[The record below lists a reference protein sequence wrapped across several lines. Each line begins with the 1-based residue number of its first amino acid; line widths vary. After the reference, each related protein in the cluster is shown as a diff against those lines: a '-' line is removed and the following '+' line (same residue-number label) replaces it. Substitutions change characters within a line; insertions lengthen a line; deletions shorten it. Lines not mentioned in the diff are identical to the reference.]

1 MYLYIIYTIVF
12 LYIYIYSIKCLL
24 GINIQ
29 IYFLEYQFGFAS
41 FLLMFAHSEI
51 LLNEFPSHHH
61 TLSIEPRALYLLGSY
76 SATELHSCS
85 LVHLEQLFFRQFLQ
99 KLEDLSSIPSTHK
112 KPDMV
117 NLVVGKFFR
126 AC

>member
-1 MYLYIIYTIVF
+1 MYLYIIYNIVF

-51 LLNEFPSHHH
+51 LLNEFPSHPH

-99 KLEDLSSIPSTHK
+99 KLEDLSSIPSTHIK
-112 KPDMV
+112 SPTW
-117 NLVVGKFFR
+117 
-126 AC
+126 